1 MPSRAE
7 SRSTFAPISGAS
19 AVLLQFL
26 AWMALLLAADLVT
39 KHWAIGSLTD
49 RFVGLADGVAMFLV
63 YNTGAAGGVS
73 LGPQTWLINVVGTA
87 LTILLVAGVVVP
99 LAHFDRRA
107 PLAMGLVAGGA
118 MGNLASLI
126 GEPRGVPDFL
136 AVRLPEAWLVFN
148 VADIGLWL
156 GAGLLVPVIF
166 GLVRVLRREGS
177 KPVPTD
183 DVFGASDHVLPAR

>member
-1 MPSRAE
+1 MPFRAE
-7 SRSTFAPISGAS
+7 SPRPAAPFTAS

-26 AWMALLLAADLVT
+26 AWTALLLAADLVS
-39 KHWAIGSLTD
+39 KHWAISGLTD
-49 RFVGLADGVAMFLV
+49 RFVGIADGVALFLV
-63 YNTGAAGGVS
+63 YNKGALGGMS

-87 LTILLVAGVVVP
+87 LTILLVASVVVP

-107 PLAMGLVAGGA
+107 PMAMGLVAGGA

-136 AVRLPEAWLVFN
+136 GVRLSDAWIVFN

-156 GAGLLVPVIF
+156 GAAILVPVTV
-166 GLVRVLRREGS
+166 GLVLLLRREGS
-177 KPVPTD
+177 RPVPTGD
-183 DVFGASDHVLPAR
+183 LSATA